1 MALPPFPSD
10 VKTAPLVSL
19 SLARL
24 QAGDEAESAA
34 FFACSKAL
42 GFFYLEMAGSDV
54 GEAMVREADAL
65 NELQKQWMALPNE
78 TKEQYGLNMD
88 KFFAY
93 RHYVLPDGQRKEDYN
108 VGGGVGVIRKD
119 DVLGIVTPRLP
130 AHQLILDAQPLFE
143 SYVRHCRV
151 VIDLLLELLT
161 HHLKLPAGTLAK
173 LHRASER
180 SGDHVR
186 FNHSPPTEWDE
197 ESVRKGE
204 HTDYGSLTILF
215 NWLGGLQI
223 RPPDSTEWVWVRPV
237 PGSCI
242 VNLGDAMVTF
252 TAGILRSNIHR
263 VAPAPPPQDTFDRY
277 SLVYF
282 TRPEDDVVMRR
293 LKGGIIDAQETA
305 PAAVSTP
312 EMTAAEWWLKR
323 GSGVLPGIFT
333 AKGFETAP
341 VTATAS

>member
-1 MALPPFPSD
+1 MSELPPFPTD

-24 QAGDEAESAA
+24 EAGDAAEAAA
-34 FFACSKAL
+34 FFKCSKEL
-42 GFFYLEMAGSDV
+42 GFFYLEMAGSEI
-54 GEAMVREADAL
+54 GEAMVTEADAL
-65 NELQKQWMALPNE
+65 NELQKQWMSLPNE
-78 TKEQYGLNMD
+78 TKEEYGLKMHD
-88 KFFAY
+88 FFAY

-108 VGGGVGVIRKD
+108 IRKD
-119 DVLGIVTPRLP
+119 DVLGVVSERLP
-130 AHQLILDAQPLFE
+130 AHKLILDAQPLFE
-143 SYVRHCRV
+143 SYVRHCRH
-151 VIDLLLELLT
+151 VIELLLELLNT
-161 HHLKLPAGTLAK
+161 ALKLPPGTLGN
-173 LHRASER
+173 LHKASAR

-186 FNHSPPTEWDE
+186 FNHSPPAAWDE

-223 RPPDSTEWVWVRPV
+223 RPPDTTEWVWVRPV
-237 PGSCI
+237 RGSCI

-252 TAGILRSNIHR
+252 TSGILRSNIHR
-263 VAPAPPPQDTFDRY
+263 VAPAPPPQDHLDRY

-293 LKGGIIDAQETA
+293 LKGGIIDAVEDSVA
-305 PAAVSTP
+305 TP

-333 AKGFETAP
+333 AKGGFESAIP
-341 VTATAS
+341 AQ

>member
-1 MALPPFPSD
+1 MLG
-10 VKTAPLVSL
+10 LVS
-19 SLARL
+19 
-24 QAGDEAESAA
+24 
-34 FFACSKAL
+34 
-42 GFFYLEMAGSDV
+42 
-54 GEAMVREADAL
+54 
-65 NELQKQWMALPNE
+65 
-78 TKEQYGLNMD
+78 
-88 KFFAY
+88 
-93 RHYVLPDGQRKEDYN
+93 
-108 VGGGVGVIRKD
+108 
-119 DVLGIVTPRLP
+119 PRLP
-130 AHQLILDAQPLFE
+130 AHKLILDAQPLFA

-151 VIDLLLELLT
+151 VIELLLELLN
-161 HHLKLPAGTLAK
+161 HHLELPKGTLAK
-173 LHRASER
+173 LHRATER
-180 SGDHVR
+180 SGDDVR
-186 FNHSPPTEWDE
+186 FNHSPPMAWDE

-263 VAPAPPPQDTFDRY
+263 VAPAPPPQHHLDRY

-293 LKGGIIDAQETA
+293 LKGGIIDAQEVS
-305 PAAVSTP
+305 PAAVATP

-333 AKGFETAP
+333 AKGFESAIP
-341 VTATAS
+341 AL